1 MLDSAPAAAPTA
13 PATPLAPGTAA
24 DLQMNGQMHMGVRT
38 DAFGAV
44 DIHTVVAQSQVG
56 ITVHADRDIARWFSS
71 EVPGLESGLNNSH
84 LNLTGVNFDHGRS
97 GVQTATGFSNGQPS
111 KDQPRQNSSQTPNSA
126 SAGLPGAHSQE
137 PALTTE
143 PATIDIFPSDRSSG
157 SAGNHFSFHV

>member
-1 MLDSAPAAAPTA
+1 MLDSAPAAVPTA
-13 PATPLAPGTAA
+13 AATPMAPGSAA

-97 GVQTATGFSNGQPS
+97 GVQTATGFSHG
-111 KDQPRQNSSQTPNSA
+111 QPRQNFSQPHQPQSPGLRVAA
-126 SAGLPGAHSQE
+126 SE
-137 PALTTE
+137 PSRSTE
-143 PATIDIFPSDRSSG
+143 AASVDVLPSDRVAGALGLGVGTG
-157 SAGNHFSFHV
+157 SHFSVHV

>member
-1 MLDSAPAAAPTA
+1 MLDSATAAAPTA
-13 PATPLAPGTAA
+13 PATPMAPGTAA

-97 GVQTATGFSNGQPS
+97 GVQTATGFSNGQP
-111 KDQPRQNSSQTPNSA
+111 RQNFSQPQQPQSGGSRVAAAPEPSGSA
-126 SAGLPGAHSQE
+126 E
-137 PALTTE
+137 
-143 PATIDIFPSDRSSG
+143 ATSVDILPSDRSAGALGLGAG
-157 SAGNHFSFHV
+157 SHFSVHV